1 MSTEY
6 ITIKKLT
13 ETVGGGTTPR
23 MVRHYHQIGL
33 LPEAIRSPSN
43 YRLYTKNHVQ
53 YLRRIVALKQQGFQL
68 EHIRKL
74 LEERSQPEEN
84 ATLIDRLQQHY
95 HSIIQQITRLRQ
107 TASALERL
115 LGGDRSCQTV
125 RAEAMQRGLGRG
137 FQAPE
142 LNSGDSPSAFPH
154 ERHST
159 PKECKVPS
167 GRWGVSPV
175 QEAIAQIKLL
185 NAEQV
190 KLEDDLDPIDSLWK
204 AFDTSTLAHPE
215 AFEESLQNLLP
226 DLSGRSETEVDLIS
240 QLVLACGDVSLVHF
254 LKISQKAIAAARE
267 GLKSGCQIVVDVPA
281 IAAALDRPRLAHL
294 GCHVDTLIDNPHIIS
309 AAEAE
314 QEFWH
319 GKLWQ
324 EKLLQLKPSC
334 IMVVGYAPSVLVSIC
349 QAIKHGQLQPALVIG
364 MPIGFSHAPAAKR
377 LLIDS
382 GIPFI
387 TISGTFGGGLLA
399 GTTLNAIVQSTIE
412 KPDCHCYLSR

>member
-74 LEERSQPEEN
+74 LEERSQPGEN

-125 RAEAMQRGLGRG
+125 RA
-137 FQAPE
+137 
-142 LNSGDSPSAFPH
+142 
-154 ERHST
+154 
-159 PKECKVPS
+159 K
-167 GRWGVSPV
+167 
-175 QEAIAQIKLL
+175 AIAQIKLL

-204 AFDTSTLAHPE
+204 AFDASTLAHPE

-226 DLSGRSETEVDLIS
+226 DLSERSEIEVDLIS

-254 LKISQKAIAAARE
+254 LKISQQAIAAARE
-267 GLKSGCQIVVDVPA
+267 GLKSGCQIVVDVPT
-281 IAAALDRPRLAHL
+281 ISAALDRPRLAHL

-324 EKLLQLKPSC
+324 EKLLHLEPGC

-349 QAIKHGQLQPALVIG
+349 QAIKDGQLQPALVIG

-399 GTTLNAIVQSTIE
+399 ATTVNALVQSTIE
-412 KPDCHCYLSR
+412 KPDCHCYLSQ